1 MISKT
6 TMKNIII
13 LLLIACASSVFAQT
27 EDCELT
33 LGKAEDEFT
42 AGHFYIIPSLLNN
55 CLSSFS
61 KEQRQRAY
69 VLLSETYL
77 LLDDP
82 IGAKQSY
89 LQLLNANPEFL
100 PDTATHPIDLIYL
113 SRRFTSTAIFSWYA
127 KIGSNVSPIRVIYDR
142 DAFGQSDAKEEYSLM
157 AGYHAG
163 IGGDYYL
170 TEKIGARAELNFI
183 LTGFKH
189 ASSNYFNSTL
199 HGTSDR
205 KEVTNR
211 QSWISLPLMMTFSDD
226 LGKYRPYAYAGY
238 AFHYLLTDRA
248 NIITMD
254 QKPGSSET
262 VENNQESPTYDFIY
276 KRNRFNQSI
285 LAGGGL
291 KVKVGLDFLFVDVR
305 YTMGLKNIVNPKG
318 DYGDYEK
325 FSGNEQ
331 LTSTEFLR
339 TLEPIAVYSHVED
352 YFRMDNFS
360 ISFGFIRPL
369 YKPRELKNARTKS
382 VLRRMK

>member
-1 MISKT
+1 
-6 TMKNIII
+6 MKNIII

-33 LGKAEDEFT
+33 LNKAEDEFA
-42 AGHFYIIPSLLNN
+42 AGHFYIIPSLINN

-69 VLLSETYL
+69 LLLSETYL

-89 LQLLNANPEFL
+89 LQLLNANPKFL
-100 PDTATHPIDLIYL
+100 PDTATHPIDLIYF
-113 SRRFTSTAIFSWYA
+113 SRRFTATAIFSWYA

-142 DAFGQSDAKEEYSLM
+142 DAFGQTDAKEEYNLM

-163 IGGDYYL
+163 VGGDYYL
-170 TEKIGARAELNFI
+170 TEKIGVRAELNF
-183 LTGFKH
+183 LFTGFKH

-199 HGTSDR
+199 YGTSDR

-211 QSWISLPLMMTFSDD
+211 QSWISLPLMLTFSDD

-254 QKPGSSET
+254 QKPGSSEN

-305 YTMGLKNIVNPKG
+305 YNMGLKNIVNPKG
-318 DYGDYEK
+318 DYGDYEN

-331 LTSTEFLR
+331 LNSTEFLR
-339 TLEPIAVYSHVED
+339 TLEPIALYSHVED
-352 YFRMDNFS
+352 YFKMDNFS
-360 ISFGFIRPL
+360 LSFGFIRPL